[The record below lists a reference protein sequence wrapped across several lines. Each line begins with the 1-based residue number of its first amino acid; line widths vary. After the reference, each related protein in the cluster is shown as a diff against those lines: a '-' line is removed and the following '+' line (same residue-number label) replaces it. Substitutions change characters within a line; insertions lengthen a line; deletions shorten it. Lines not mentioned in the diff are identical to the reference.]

1 MIIFP
6 IIIVV
11 ALFLFVYFKV
21 AQSRG
26 KGPGDSQLNNAKAN
40 ISLGVFILAFGIN
53 SYVTLQTTTA
63 AIIALI
69 FAALGIANLYFGL
82 QRYKHYKPIAAKEK
96 KSAK

>member
-6 IIIVV
+6 LTIVV

-26 KGPGDSQLNNAKAN
+26 NGPGQTQLNNAKAN
-40 ISLGVFILAFGIN
+40 MALGVFILAFGIN
-53 SYVTLQTTTA
+53 SYISFQTTTA

-69 FAALGIANLYFGL
+69 FAVLGAANLYFGF
-82 QRYKHYKPIAAKEK
+82 QRYQHYKPLAKKEK
-96 KSAK
+96 NAAQ